1 MACDNEVETIPDI
14 SSCSGNGKLII
25 IIARD
30 GTVYI
35 VQTVEYIMIP
45 VVIVL
50 LVAMLAY
57 SVDCHAITVREIIL
71 ATIKVIP
78 VLDYPPS

>member
-1 MACDNEVETIPDI
+1 
-14 SSCSGNGKLII
+14 
-25 IIARD
+25 
-30 GTVYI
+30 
-35 VQTVEYIMIP
+35 MIP